1 VGDLGNF
8 DIFHNQILVVT
19 YVRPEKTAGGII
31 RPGVNVQED
40 EYQGKVGLV
49 VKVGPTAF
57 LDTEDEDFQGQNVEV
72 GDWVVFRVGD
82 GWQLTIRDTACRI
95 LSDRTIR
102 MRIKNREIFINAR
115 IRPLRTKEEI
125 AAVPQDESVTIAL
138 EPEGTVIL
146 DKEADEAA
154 IKAREEAEERTK
166 AKIRPDPE
174 EDATADLKKQLE
186 DLRKANEESQ
196 RRLQENI
203 TARQAAEQRVHER
216 EQDAARSQV
225 RAEDAEYDAILN
237 AIGAAESEAEAA
249 QRDISLATEASD
261 AKAVGEASRRLA
273 RAEGRLAQLED
284 GKLAIER
291 AKTEEA
297 ARAKERPQQQQGNT
311 QAQPT
316 IEQYIDQLPNLL
328 PSQRDWLKAHPES
341 LTDPRKN
348 QRLQGAHV
356 EAEDNGL
363 RPAHRNISIILRSD
377 LDIRSQTKRMM
388 M

>member
-1 VGDLGNF
+1 M
-8 DIFHNQILVVT
+8 
-19 YVRPEKTAGGII
+19 P
-31 RPGVNVQED
+31 
-40 EYQGKVGLV
+40 
-49 VKVGPTAF
+49 
-57 LDTEDEDFQGQNVEV
+57 
-72 GDWVVFRVGD
+72 
-82 GWQLTIRDTACRI
+82 
-95 LSDRTIR
+95 
-102 MRIKNREIFINAR
+102 R

-154 IKAREEAEERTK
+154 IKAREEAEERAK

-186 DLRKANEESQ
+186 ELRRANEEGQ

-225 RAEDAEYDAILN
+225 HAEDAEYDAILN

-249 QRDISLATEASD
+249 QRDIALATEASD

-284 GKLAIER
+284 GKLTIER
-291 AKTEEA
+291 AKTAEA
-297 ARAKERPQQQQGNT
+297 ARVKEQPQQRNIQN
-311 QAQPT
+311 PT

-328 PSQRDWLKAHPES
+328 PSQRDWLKEHPDS

-363 RPAHRNISIILRSD
+363 RPGTQKYFNYIEERLGYYKEQEEEDDDVTEDNKEPRPQVSAPPSRNATSPSTGRSTSTRITLTPEEREIARLSNID
-377 LDIRSQTKRMM
+377 ELTYAREKQKMLDQKAKGLIN
-388 M
+388 

>member
-1 VGDLGNF
+1 M
-8 DIFHNQILVVT
+8 
-19 YVRPEKTAGGII
+19 P
-31 RPGVNVQED
+31 
-40 EYQGKVGLV
+40 
-49 VKVGPTAF
+49 
-57 LDTEDEDFQGQNVEV
+57 
-72 GDWVVFRVGD
+72 
-82 GWQLTIRDTACRI
+82 
-95 LSDRTIR
+95 
-102 MRIKNREIFINAR
+102 R

-154 IKAREEAEERTK
+154 IKAREEAEERAK

-203 TARQAAEQRVHER
+203 TARQAAEQRVRER

-249 QRDISLATEASD
+249 QRDIALATEASD

-363 RPAHRNISIILRSD
+363 RPGTQKYFNYIEERLGYKEPNEEDDDVTEDNKETKPQVSAPPSRSATSPSTGRSTSTRITLTPEEREIARLSNIDELTYAREKQKM
-377 LDIRSQTKRMM
+377 LDQKAKGLIN
-388 M
+388 